1 MGTIECGEAAG
12 CSPGRTSHGPNCLVA
27 HPTCGKCESTA
38 NELRYTRLE
47 CESLRRLNKE
57 LMTGRDAME
66 NELLTLRPQLSLA
79 KGLNRYWRGERD
91 KLKAKLQERDDDDLV
106 GAIDLRGYA
115 KRPKDTG
122 GYLSKSY
129 NAGTLSLCGS
139 LIPKHGPC
147 DRPKGH
153 GGPCW
158 HVVDN
163 G

>member
-12 CSPGRTSHGPNCLVA
+12 CSPGRTSHGLDCLVA

-38 NELRYTRLE
+38 NELRCTQLE
-47 CESLRRLNKE
+47 RESLRRLNKE
-57 LMTGRDAME
+57 LR
-66 NELLTLRPQLSLA
+66 LQLGVA
-79 KGLNRYWRGERD
+79 KDLNKYWQGERD

-115 KRPKDTG
+115 KRLKDTG
-122 GYLSKSY
+122 GDLSKFY

-147 DRPKGH
+147 DRPEGH